1 MSRLWRGVTLFAA
14 LLFGSSSASAFSIG
28 SSVTQYCHERITYKA
43 FGIASPLAER
53 IGSGLD
59 AARDEAFVL
68 FGDYLAD
75 RLGIELKDDFERL
88 VVTSLFVGVRYPDQ
102 GAFSTFDLSAMRAIH
117 LDQGHQAGH
126 FLRDT
131 HHDGPT
137 ADEDAVRAG
146 RAFIRE
152 RVEQVVRD
160 LRLSGGRVQVTE
172 VKFFLEHYGQVELLV
187 WKPLFDLGEA
197 VHALEDSFAHT
208 VRSDDGRE
216 IIAVANFVEPFLGDY
231 QEARDGPPHSNVLDA
246 CDDPRVVPHADLA
259 TQATAQLFAAVRE
272 SVLLDEMTPVDRV
285 LDQWLGYRPGCD
297 LANDY
302 CSSEWA
308 ALGASDPTTPP
319 LGCTALP
326 LGGGWWL
333 LLAVWMTR
341 RRRCTGARPR

>member
-59 AARDEAFVL
+59 AAREAFVL

-126 FLRDT
+126 FCAIRT
-131 HHDGPT
+131 T
-137 ADEDAVRAG
+137 TVRPRMKTLSEPAAPSSASALSRSCATCASAG
-146 RAFIRE
+146 I
-152 RVEQVVRD
+152 
-160 LRLSGGRVQVTE
+160 VQVTE

-231 QEARDGPPHSNVLDA
+231 QERDGPPHSNVLDA

-285 LDQWLGYRPGCD
+285 LDQWLGYRPGVT
-297 LANDY
+297 
-302 CSSEWA
+302 SPMTTA
-308 ALGASDPTTPP
+308 ASGPPSVPPTRPP
-319 LGCTALP
+319 
-326 LGGGWWL
+326 
-333 LLAVWMTR
+333 R
-341 RRRCTGARPR
+341 RSVARRCP